1 MYIHVLLHLHSVQ
14 SPISTAKVVVISSLC
29 IHVCTLCRALGLLAA
44 KLSISSDSTSQSDH
58 PPSSPPHQSS
68 STLPHC
74 TQALSTLCE
83 GLRQMLVRCS
93 STHRTVASL
102 VVGYWGQC
110 PSDLLSLLTTVLTE
124 QASYEEIMPFL
135 VAMQRD
141 CHVRYRYSRDEQ

>member
-1 MYIHVLLHLHSVQ
+1 MH
-14 SPISTAKVVVISSLC
+14 
-29 IHVCTLCRALGLLAA
+29 TLCRALGLLAA

-58 PPSSPPHQSS
+58 PPSSPPHPSSS

-141 CHVRYRYSRDEQ
+141 CHVRLLYRYSRDEQ